1 MFDVEDKLEDIIKY
15 IRESRGI
22 NDRDRIIDIIKD
34 LLNTMQL

>member
-22 NDRDRIIDIIKD
+22 NDRYRIIDIIND
-34 LLNTMQL
+34 LLNTI

>member
-1 MFDVEDKLEDIIKY
+1 MFDVEDKLEVLIKY

-34 LLNTMQL
+34 LLNTM

>member
-15 IRESRGI
+15 IRETRGI

-34 LLNTMQL
+34 LLNTM